1 MAILIVATDRDVTP
15 LQQKIHQ
22 LLGEKT
28 PVWAYP
34 NVPDPAAVEMVI
46 VWKHPPELLG
56 QLPRLGL
63 ISSLGAGVEHILK
76 DPLAPPDIPITR
88 IVDEAL
94 TVSMRN
100 YVLMCVL
107 NIHRQ
112 FLWYVENQ
120 RQGRWQKPERV
131 EIPLRIGVLGLGALG
146 GDIASFLSHMGF
158 SVSGYSKNPRQIEG
172 VYCFAAGETTLEDF
186 VAHVDTLIC
195 LLPST
200 PDTEGILNYRL
211 FEHLPRGSAL
221 INVARGIHLV
231 EDDLLRAMREGYIR
245 HAYLDVFQTEPL
257 PTDHPFWTQPGLI
270 ITPHIAS
277 ITNQD
282 NAAAIIAD
290 NYLRWR
296 AGKALLF
303 EVDRQKGY

>member
-1 MAILIVATDRDVTP
+1 MGILITATDRNVTP
-15 LQQKIHQ
+15 LQQKIYQ

-34 NVPDPAAVEMVI
+34 NVPDPEAVEMAI
-46 VWKHPPELLG
+46 LWKHPPELLG
-56 QLPRLGL
+56 QLPRLAL

-76 DPLAPPDIPITR
+76 DPLLPPGIPITR

-100 YVLMCVL
+100 YVVMCVL

-112 FLWYVENQ
+112 FLWYIENQ
-120 RQGRWQKPERV
+120 RQGRWLKPERV
-131 EIPLRIGVLGLGALG
+131 EIPLRIGVLGLGELG
-146 GDIASFLSHMGF
+146 GDIARFLAHMGF
-158 SVSGYSKNPRQIEG
+158 KVAGYSRSARQMEG
-172 VYCFAAGETTLEDF
+172 VLCFSAEELPLKEF
-186 VAHVDTLIC
+186 VAQVDTLIC

-200 PDTEGILNYRL
+200 PDTAGILDYEL
-211 FEHLPRGSAL
+211 FKHLPKGSAL

-231 EDDLLRAMREGYIR
+231 EPDLLRAMEEGFIRE
-245 HAYLDVFQTEPL
+245 AYLDVFREEPL
-257 PTDHPFWTQPGLI
+257 PEKHPFWTQPGLV

-282 NAAAIIAD
+282 NAAAIVAE

-296 AGKALLF
+296 QGKTLLF
-303 EVDRQKGY
+303 EVSRERGY